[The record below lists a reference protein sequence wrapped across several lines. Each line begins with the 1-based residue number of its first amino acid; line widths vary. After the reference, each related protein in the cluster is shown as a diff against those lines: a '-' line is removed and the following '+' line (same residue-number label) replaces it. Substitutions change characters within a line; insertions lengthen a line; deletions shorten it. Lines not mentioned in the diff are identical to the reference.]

1 MKLLRILP
9 GLAVAALLC
18 HQTAQA
24 TVAIFTGTEVQVD
37 RHATDGMGHN
47 SNGTVRL
54 TGQIFFLYELE
65 TGRSIE
71 IRLRGTNYK
80 VRNERNFVYIRTS
93 RESSTM
99 DRYTVDTFLSD
110 AARVNYAEG
119 ATVKMA
125 SWEGSRLLSVLSSPE
140 KDPATGLP
148 SIFPKALTSRQDI
161 AALVTAG
168 DRTESHIRRTD
179 TVVIA
184 AALTKASNAAT
195 DNFDAALLR
204 LKNALNARGLT
215 EVAELL
221 PSLDQ

>member
-1 MKLLRILP
+1 MKLLKVLP
-9 GLAVAALLC
+9 GLVAALLLGR
-18 HQTAQA
+18 QTAQA

-37 RHATDGMGHN
+37 HHATDGMGHN

-54 TGQIFFLYELE
+54 TGQIYFLYDLE

-71 IRLRGTNYK
+71 IRVRGTNYK
-80 VRNERNFVYIRTS
+80 VRDERNFVYIRTS
-93 RESSTM
+93 REPWTT
-99 DRYTVDTFLSD
+99 DKYTIDTFLGD
-110 AARVNYAEG
+110 AARVNHAED

-125 SWEGSRLLSVLSSPE
+125 SWEGSKLLSMLSSPE

-161 AALVTAG
+161 AAVDTSG
-168 DRTESHIRRTD
+168 DRTEAHIRRTD

-184 AALTKASNAAT
+184 AGFTKASNVAT
-195 DNFDAALLR
+195 DNFEAALQR
-204 LKNALNARGLT
+204 LKDALNARGLT
-215 EVAELL
+215 EVPSLS